1 MPGVAVVAS
10 ADLAMVSSGVSTVT
24 AVEQTGSVPPTGQ
37 LLAGA
42 AVVITVLSTW
52 SPRSGLLTV
61 TEPVMVT
68 VSPTRDVSG
77 PHDPAGADHDDQAAA
92 VAAASPL

>member
-1 MPGVAVVAS
+1 MAVVAS

-24 AVEQTGSVPPTGQ
+24 AVEHTGSVPPTGQ

-68 VSPTRDVSG
+68 VSPTPMSPVHTIRPEPITTIRLPD
-77 PHDPAGADHDDQAAA
+77 